1 MCVQVKAKC
10 RTDKVCWGGQTVQ
23 SNQFIVAKLRAYVL
37 FNRELSKGH
46 IHPESEEEE
55 ERTCLEVVKF

>member
-1 MCVQVKAKC
+1 ME
-10 RTDKVCWGGQTVQ
+10 
-23 SNQFIVAKLRAYVL
+23 SSQFIAAKLRPSVYVL

-55 ERTCLEVVKF
+55 ERTCLEVDKF

>member
-1 MCVQVKAKC
+1 ME
-10 RTDKVCWGGQTVQ
+10 
-23 SNQFIVAKLRAYVL
+23 SNQCIVAKLRAYVL

-55 ERTCLEVVKF
+55 ERTCLEVDKF